1 LAVGGFDGE
10 DVPGIGG
17 DYVGGDEV
25 DVAGRVGDSVGVEV
39 AFVGVAAVEDGAF
52 DLDAAEAAAVVGDEV
67 VGCGVSPGFRYAE
80 LQFQGSGDETELR
93 PFAARFR
100 VADGFAWGFH
110 LFLKTCPGAMA
121 PGLRGSIW
129 ARDFGEQKRRPVRPP
144 LFYSLYPF

>member
-1 LAVGGFDGE
+1 MVGDGLDRE

-25 DVAGRVGDSVGVEV
+25 DVARGVGESVGIEV

-67 VGCGVSPGFRYAE
+67 VGGGVSPRLGYAE

-110 LFLKTCPGAMA
+110 LFLKPA
-121 PGLRGSIW
+121 PEQWLRGYVCRAGTWVELGSGF
-129 ARDFGEQKRRPVRPP
+129 FGE
-144 LFYSLYPF
+144 

>member
-1 LAVGGFDGE
+1 
-10 DVPGIGG
+10 
-17 DYVGGDEV
+17 
-25 DVAGRVGDSVGVEV
+25 V

-52 DLDAAEAAAVVGDEV
+52 DLDAAEAAAVVSDEI
-67 VGCGVSPGFRYAE
+67 VGGGVSPGFGYAE

-121 PGLRGSIW
+121 PGLRASSW
-129 ARDFGEQKRRPVRPP
+129 ARDFGNKKGGLFGPP
-144 LFYSLYPF
+144 LFYSLYLF